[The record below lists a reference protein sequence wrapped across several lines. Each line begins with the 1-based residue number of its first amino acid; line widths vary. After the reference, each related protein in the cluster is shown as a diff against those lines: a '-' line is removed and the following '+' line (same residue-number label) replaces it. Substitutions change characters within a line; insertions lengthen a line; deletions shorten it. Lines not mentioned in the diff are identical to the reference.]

1 MGITSKKPWPVF
13 RLQKYYPIFFP
24 GSFVP
29 APFLSMSAVHLESR
43 GGVLQGA
50 VKVRVFPDGGLAALG
65 PSVERQTLSVG
76 LHQRFCRR
84 PAGMGGASCF

>member
-1 MGITSKKPWPVF
+1 
-13 RLQKYYPIFFP
+13 
-24 GSFVP
+24 
-29 APFLSMSAVHLESR
+29 MSAVHLESR

-76 LHQRFCRR
+76 LHQRFC
-84 PAGMGGASCF
+84 